1 MNNLFLKIALIAAV
15 SLVAVSSCGNKKEED
30 NGGDKTYNLTSNLKG
45 KASIFSNAGSKVE
58 EVTFSG
64 QPAKVTFPGT
74 STRLIG
80 VIPALGISEG
90 RASSVRMEI
99 PASQKQFSPGK
110 DELEGGFFYS
120 KAPAADDPVRFDFAP
135 MGRTFAVT
143 VKGPSSGKIRGIV
156 LSNQAAGITGVSTM
170 DLFKNSVIPVITGG
184 GKQVSVTLQDAV
196 TLSLDPTLYLHTAC
210 VKLSSVQFKVILA
223 DCYWQV
229 TLSPGDLDLTTP
241 GETAVQIDLEHQA
254 IQIDGAADPGATFL
268 KSGDGDFSSLLLLDD
283 EDTNVD
289 YIPDFSRVGYKYG
302 DAPIPSPAVVA
313 TINVS
318 SIAAALNAHTAAD
331 TTDYIQQVID
341 RVGSNGGGAILFKN
355 GTYNVG
361 RILFLDH
368 SNVVLRGES
377 EAGTIIKSNSTI
389 QAPIVYMGASMMK
402 SAGEQET
409 ESIVFVSNRRVG
421 ISKLMAKDATGTYRY
436 IVTYTPRTPGRTYGS
451 NSVIIEDYVPVGR
464 LYVEVRNPNL
474 FKPGDQVC
482 IYRQPTQSW
491 LDDIGMTH
499 IANGGRDDI
508 GLPTLQWDI
517 SGYTFRWSRK
527 VTAVQ
532 GSRVYLDAPVVQ
544 SLETRYGGGELQKYS
559 WTRISECGVENM
571 TFDCKYDASV
581 VVNGNQ
587 VDECHAWR
595 AVLVKSA
602 EHCWVRNVTCRHMAY
617 SLADMGSGARCIT
630 VEKCTSLSPI
640 SAISGARR
648 YAYCFSDGAELCL
661 VKDCYCEYDRHSYV
675 TNGPSLGPNVFTNC
689 KSEHGYATLGPHW
702 GWATGTLYDDILA
715 DSNFEAQDGG
725 NQGRGHGWRG
735 MCTVFWNV
743 ATSAK
748 VVCQN
753 AWGTCPN
760 GHTWNQTTTC
770 SRCGAT
776 VLPSGRNYAVGVN
789 GYKVAHTVY
798 WEMTNTSGVTTNDFF
813 LDMYGYGPNGEN
825 RPDGCW
831 YPERAFNSGGGEFIA
846 LPYEAP
852 VSWWPRV
859 SSMNYAQP
867 YSLYQCQLEDRHAH
881 GIYLNTL

>member
-1 MNNLFLKIALIAAV
+1 MNKTVRIITLAAV
-15 SLVAVSSCGNKKEED
+15 CLLAVFCGNKKEED
-30 NGGDKTYNLTSNLKG
+30 YTGSKTFNVVSNVEG
-45 KASIFSNAGSKVE
+45 RASIFSNAGSTVKE
-58 EVTFSG
+58 ADLGAT
-64 QPAKVTFPGT
+64 PAKVEFPAT

-90 RASSVRMEI
+90 RASSVRLEV
-99 PASQKQFSPGK
+99 PATQVQTTPGK
-110 DELEGGFFYS
+110 DDRQGGFLYA
-120 KAPAADDPVRFDFAP
+120 KGAAADNPVRMDFAP
-135 MGRTFAVT
+135 MGHTIAVS
-143 VKGPSSGKIRGIV
+143 VKAPSSDKLRGV
-156 LSNQAAGITGVSTM
+156 LLTSNTAGLTGVATL
-170 DLFKNSVIPVITGG
+170 DLFKSGVLGAISGG
-184 GKQVSVTLQDAV
+184 GKQVSVTLPEAV
-196 TLSLDPTLYLHTAC
+196 TTGEGAVLYIHIGAVKCANVQMKVVMSSCYYQVVFSAPELDFS
-210 VKLSSVQFKVILA
+210 K
-223 DCYWQV
+223 
-229 TLSPGDLDLTTP
+229 P
-241 GETAVQIDLEHQA
+241 GETAINLDLVRSTVSVGGQA
-254 IQIDGAADPGATFL
+254 DMGASIAKSDG
-268 KSGDGDFSSLLLLDD
+268 GDFSSLLVLDD
-283 EDTNVD
+283 EETDID
-289 YIPDFSRVGYKYG
+289 HIPDFSRVGYRYG
-302 DAPIPSPAVVA
+302 DAPIPSPAVAA
-313 TINVS
+313 TIDVA
-318 SIAAALNAHTAAD
+318 SIKAALTNHTAAD

-361 RILFLDH
+361 RILFVDK

-389 QAPIVYMGASMMK
+389 QAPIIYMGASMMK

-409 ESIVFVSNRRVG
+409 ESIVFVSNRRVA

-436 IVTYTPRTPGRTYGS
+436 IITYTPRTPGRTYGS
-451 NSVIIEDYVPVGR
+451 NSVIMEDYVPVGR
-464 LYVEVRNPNL
+464 LYVEVRNPSL

-595 AVLVKSA
+595 AVLIKSA

-617 SLADMGSGARCIT
+617 SLADMGGGARCIT

-675 TNGPSLGPNVFTNC
+675 TNGPSLGPNVFHNC
-689 KSEHGYATLGPHW
+689 KSERAYATIGPHW
-702 GWATGTLYDDILA
+702 GWASGTLYDDILA

-743 ATSAK
+743 STSALI
-748 VVCQN
+748 VCQN
-753 AWGTCPN
+753 VWGTCPN

-770 SRCGAT
+770 SKCGAT
-776 VLPSGRNYAVGVN
+776 VMPSGRNYAVGVN
-789 GYKVAHTVY
+789 GQKVARTID
-798 WEMTNTSGVTTNDFF
+798 WRNTNTSGVTTNDFF
-813 LDMYGYGPNGEN
+813 VDMYGYGQYGEN

-831 YPERAFNSGGGEFIA
+831 YPERAYNSSGGEFIA

-852 VSWWPRV
+852 VSWWPILKTTHFT
-859 SSMNYAQP
+859 QP
-867 YSLYQCQLEDRHAH
+867 YSLYQCQLEDRHAR
-881 GIYLNTL
+881 GVYLNTL